1 VAQLPL
7 LILVAYTNRY
17 HLNPDAVSYIQLANH
32 YVQGE
37 WRLGVSGY
45 WGPLLTWLM
54 VPLIAFGTDP
64 MVAARVVMVLS
75 GVLFL
80 AGAVAALRALQL
92 PRSAVVLGAWV
103 IALTSVMWSV
113 ENITPDLL
121 LSGIVCFAIGQLL
134 STRWI
139 TSRRTQLSAG
149 LLFGAAFLAKAA
161 ALPTALACTVSIGF
175 LWFVKEHGAL
185 KPVARAAGVTA
196 LGLLLVA
203 TPWIGVLSF
212 TYGKL
217 VVSTSGP
224 VAHALS
230 GPKDVDRSP
239 GIKRFHTPEPG
250 RLAAWEDPPTLE
262 YRYWSPFDSLEYF
275 TFQLSMMYHHGR
287 IVMDFLSGFDFLH
300 LGLVAALVGLLVHTP
315 WRENIARDRWRWAL
329 LPIVCVAGAYLP
341 TYAGA
346 SGDQRY
352 YYATLPF
359 LLGASFGLVATL
371 TSGVTPPFN
380 LARALGMALV
390 VGSFLQTPLLNVGNA
405 IRGQDQSYAMRAEDL
420 AMRLRAAG
428 RQGSIAAVGTCL
440 GEIPPPFVAFFLNQ
454 VFHGCEA
461 NPTLASVKQSNAALL
476 LTDRKLPLVDEMAR
490 DPELEDL
497 DSTLFKSP
505 AEAANY
511 PLKIFRVRK

>member
-1 VAQLPL
+1 

-17 HLNPDAVSYIQLANH
+17 LLNPDAVSYIQLANH
-32 YVQGE
+32 YVNGE

-54 VPLIAFGTDP
+54 VPLIAAGQDP

-75 GVLFL
+75 GLLFL
-80 AGAVAALRALQL
+80 AGGVAALRALQL
-92 PRSAVVLGAWV
+92 PRSAIVLGAWV
-103 IALTSVMWSV
+103 IALASVMWSV

-121 LSGIVCFAIGQLL
+121 LSGIVCFAVGQLL
-134 STRWI
+134 STGWI
-139 TSRRTQLSAG
+139 ASRHTQLLAG
-149 LLFGAAFLAKAA
+149 VLFGAAFLAKAA
-161 ALPTALACTVSIGF
+161 ALPMALASIISIGF
-175 LWFVKEHGAL
+175 LWLVKEHWAL
-185 KPVARAAGVTA
+185 KPVARAAGVTV

-203 TPWIGVLSF
+203 TPWIAVLSL

-224 VAHALS
+224 IAHALS

-262 YRYWSPFDSLEYF
+262 YRYWSPFDSLAYF
-275 TFQLSMMYHHGR
+275 KFQLSMMYHHGR

-329 LPIVCVAGAYLP
+329 LPVVCVAGAYLP

-371 TSGVTPPFN
+371 TSPLS
-380 LARALGMALV
+380 LARTLGMALV

-454 VFHGCEA
+454 VFHGCET

-476 LTDRKLPLVDEMAR
+476 LTDRKLPLADEMAK

-497 DSTLFKSP
+497 EGVLFSSP
-505 AEAANY
+505 GEAADY